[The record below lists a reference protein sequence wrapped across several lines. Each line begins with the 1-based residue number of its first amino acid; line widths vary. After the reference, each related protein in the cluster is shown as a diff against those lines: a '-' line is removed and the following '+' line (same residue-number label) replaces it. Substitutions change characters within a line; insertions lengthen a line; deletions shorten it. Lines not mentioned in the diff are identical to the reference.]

1 MQADNAPSKVY
12 LPFATSGTK
21 NTIPIPSQISVTP
34 GKASFA
40 DGFPPLTF
48 TPVAS
53 GGVPPFGADFNGIL
67 NAITAIQQWQ
77 CGGGLFGYDA
87 TWSSDN
93 SGYAK
98 GSLLVKGSGPGF
110 WLNLSD
116 SNATDPDTGGAG
128 WIGFDPATVQSGAYF
143 TAPDTGTVN
152 ALAITLSPAPAA
164 LTPGMMVAVDNIVAT
179 NTGAATL
186 NVNGL
191 GALPI
196 GFAGLGALQGGELV
210 TGYGALLRLN
220 HAGTTWVLLASTGA
234 SVSPTPAPGDDST
247 KNATTAWVVRLFG
260 GSITPSASL
269 QPQTVQQVFS
279 TGVRMQT
286 GSFSAVIGTDGSITF
301 PTAFPTACASID
313 ISMGYGSGYSYALSY
328 NSRSP
333 TGFTYHW
340 SSFNAT
346 TGAGNTCEISYT
358 AWGY

>member
-34 GKASFA
+34 GKASFT

-179 NTGAATL
+179 NTGASAL

-191 GALPI
+191 GTLPI
-196 GFAGLGALQGGELV
+196 QLPGGVALSGGEIV
-210 TGYGALLRLN
+210 ATYGAVLRLN
-220 HAGTTWVLLASTGA
+220 HAGTAWTLLASTGA
-234 SVSPTPAPGDDST
+234 DVGPTASPGDNST
-247 KNATTAWVVRLFG
+247 KRATTAFVSFLVGGTTTAASSFG
-260 GSITPSASL
+260 PAGYQKLPSGLIIQWAQAGAIASGSSF
-269 QPQTVQQVFS
+269 VFS
-279 TGVRMQT
+279 
-286 GSFSAVIGTDGSITF
+286 F
-301 PTAFPTACASID
+301 PIAFPNAAFGAIVTPVGSAQGYGEVISISPTSVTIGNPSTASIAPFY
-313 ISMGYGSGYSYALSY
+313 IAI
-328 NSRSP
+328 
-333 TGFTYHW
+333 
-340 SSFNAT
+340 
-346 TGAGNTCEISYT
+346 GN
-358 AWGY
+358 